1 MEERFREMTHYFKG
15 KKQNIGRKTLIPFT
29 FRGLTLEFYSYSSL
43 FSGTKVD
50 LGTRLLLEEIELPR
64 EGRILDIGCGYGVI
78 GITIAKL
85 NPKLI
90 VYMTDVNPL
99 AVKITK
105 YNAKINDVL
114 DRVVILQGN
123 LYEPVKNMRF
133 NGIYSNPPLSAGMD
147 IVKEIVLNAKKYLT
161 NNGIAQFVLA
171 RGGEYLFREASKVY
185 RDVKIIRRKG
195 YIILK
200 LTP

>member
-1 MEERFREMTHYFKG
+1 MTHYFKG
-15 KKQNIGRKTLIPFT
+15 KKQSIGRKILIPFT
-29 FRGLTLEFYSYSSL
+29 FQGLTLEFYSYSSL
-43 FSGTKVD
+43 FSGREVD
-50 LGTRLLLEEIELPR
+50 LGTRLLLEQIEVPD
-64 EGRILDIGCGYGVI
+64 EGKVLDIGCGYGVI

-90 VYMTDVNPL
+90 VYMTDINSL

-105 YNAKINDVL
+105 YNAKINGVSE
-114 DRVVILQGN
+114 RVVILQGN
-123 LYEPVKNMRF
+123 LYEPVKNMKF

-171 RGGEYLFREASKVY
+171 RGGEYLSREASKIY
-185 RDVKIIRRKG
+185 SYVKVTRKKG
-195 YIILK
+195 YTILK
-200 LTP
+200 LKP